1 MKDTSRSSVVADLEN
16 EAPVIFRIFYL
27 PDLRGGVHMTRDMM
41 PAYLI
46 SHAC

>member
-1 MKDTSRSSVVADLEN
+1 MKDTGRCSVVADLEN
-16 EAPVIFRIFYL
+16 EAAVVFGIFYL
-27 PDLRGGVHMTRDMM
+27 PDLRGGVHVTRDMM